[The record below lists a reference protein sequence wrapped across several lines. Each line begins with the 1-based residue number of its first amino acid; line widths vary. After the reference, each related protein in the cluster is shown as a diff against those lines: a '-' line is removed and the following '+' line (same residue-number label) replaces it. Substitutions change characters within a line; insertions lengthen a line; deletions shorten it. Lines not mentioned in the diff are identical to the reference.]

1 MIGRV
6 GWMTATARLRGN
18 HSSRWRYRTGASARA
33 SLAAVSSGSSAA
45 ETTTGREGMCAR
57 GPQADPK
64 HRPRMAIARWSIRKT
79 MPHCAL
85 GPLRVTID
93 TGRPGA
99 RRSGLVRNHSG
110 GPMRKPRPA
119 TYNPVQALHLIANDR
134 NGSPLSCPSCS
145 GQIERTPDDF
155 PPPPRSQVTLQ
166 CRECGRVARYIAG
179 AA

>member
-1 MIGRV
+1 MMRRV
-6 GWMTATARLRGN
+6 GWRTATARSRGN
-18 HSSRWRYRTGASARA
+18 HSSRWRYRRGASVRASIAPLSDGASADGTA
-33 SLAAVSSGSSAA
+33 
-45 ETTTGREGMCAR
+45 TGRGGRCAC
-57 GPQADPK
+57 GPQAHASP
-64 HRPRMAIARWSIRKT
+64 RPSVATYRRLDRKT

-85 GPLRVTID
+85 RALVVTIHQ
-93 TGRPGA
+93 GGPAPIFRAGEK
-99 RRSGLVRNHSG
+99 HIG